1 MRLGESPLE
10 EVDILIGTPQRIRH
24 FVRLPQRSVFISDCL
39 VAVETNFGWLVEGR
53 SDHGVKTERQSFVVA
68 TSEYQCLC
76 QQVGLLLRDP
86 LSSRNDCDL
95 SVEQWIQKMLT
106 RITYDPKEKR
116 WSVPLPWYN
125 TDRPQNNRAAVY
137 KATQHQ
143 VRRAE
148 ERGLKKLYDA
158 AISVYTDGQFAE
170 QVFDNPPD
178 AYYIPHHHVMKPGST
193 TAVRVV
199 MNASFARRDQ
209 KSLNDCLF
217 KGVSEQNNLF
227 GLLIRWRTNAYAVT
241 ADLKQA
247 FLQIRIHP
255 EDRRYLRFFWGTD
268 SEHLSTYQMKSVMF
282 GAAPSPA
289 QLYLVLRK
297 IFESAPE
304 TEVHRLHESIYM
316 DDVFYLGPDLA
327 TIQRLIEVSSRVLK
341 AASFP
346 LHKWACPEWIQRE
359 GLLVENHQ
367 EVAGCLGVRWG
378 MEGDHCC
385 LKPPSADVRQFT
397 RRGIAQVIGRLHDV
411 LGLLGPFSTRLKLLM
426 KDTLTG
432 TRGWDTPVEEAVQDA
447 AKDVFAEFSL
457 VEQLSLPRVIR
468 SSEDFELIG
477 FGDASRLA
485 YGAAVYLW
493 ERSSQQMNLL
503 ASRSRVVSE
512 KRTMPELELCAAV
525 LLVDLAVS
533 VSSYLPPAKRTRF
546 FSDSMITLGRIRQST
561 PNRYAQYVSNRLSK
575 IKEKTQPDQWHF
587 VPTEQNPA
595 DALSRGLSLAEL
607 LKHSLWFHGP
617 DPLQLKDLD
626 SPQLYSISSKPI
638 VPLSKS
644 ESLLLDKKTLSLG
657 YDGVIRFLT
666 SYYEAMERNTGLIA
680 RENAGLEQKLSAAQL
695 AVAAAWRLFQRVAFR
710 DEVNLLRAGKPLP
723 STSKLGKLN
732 VFLDA
737 QKVMRLDRR
746 LKEAPLDYEAKY
758 PIVAVDHPFVRGFL
772 ERFHSMTMAHSS
784 HHRTLVEV
792 NNMLYLP
799 RCSDILRSVLDGCL
813 RCRFLHGKP
822 FTAPPAPL
830 PADRV
835 NNEENLPFN
844 HVGVDLFGPL
854 ITRGAKAQYGMIFVC
869 CNTRAV
875 HLELI
880 PSRNATCILRA
891 FARFIA
897 RRGTPRVVRSDN
909 EKGFHKVESPLKE
922 ICEDFVKCRRQL
934 LEKYSFEWLFQPADS
949 PFWGGFFER
958 LIGVVKKTLANW
970 PLSRRY
976 TPEELSTILCEV
988 EAIVNSRPLLPG
1000 TLTTSPLTPAH
1011 FLIGRSFT
1019 FVPPLRMKEK
1029 PVDPFLINYATI
1041 CEERDKLWTRLRK
1054 EYLTSLRQF
1063 HRHGGKTREPE
1074 IGELVLLVG
1083 SCKREDWDWGR
1094 VQSLMRGPDGIV
1106 RAASLLMPNGNIW
1119 ERPVQSLI
1127 PLESSARRG
1136 ECGAATSAAVPSSTD
1151 GSRANALEAD
1161 QPSIGSMIE

>member
-1 MRLGESPLE
+1 MASKKLKIFIHSMDGTGNFFSTIQKSTGHINACVGLAEALVKRGHSVLFLLNSAHKGNFAKFGFDEYLLERAKSTSQNEPPSTEQVNPVKVFAQIMIKSGMFSDKSPMERMRDLAGKKDE
-10 EVDILIGTPQRIRH
+10 
-24 FVRLPQRSVFISDCL
+24 
-39 VAVETNFGWLVEGR
+39 
-53 SDHGVKTERQSFVVA
+53 SFVVKLYESTRDFNPQIQRAMDEHKPDLFILDHFIVPPALPKSGIPWLYLFSGSPTAILDSPDLPPFTSGYSVNGDRTDWDEFRSYRKAFRDLYIKYQTLLYQEFDYEPTEEDFPLPRGSYPQCKYGYIYGYPEELDYHDVIRIPENYIRVDGFCRESTEPFQLPEGFRKESEKLIFFSLGSMGGVDVELMKRVTSILSKTPHKTIVSKGPLADDFHASSMDPDDEDLDVDRQLMNVLAGAQNDEEDHDERRSQADDPTPNRLQRIGIMISTYESTGSIAHPLQQQAVERLHEELDRLWNSNISEEAFRVVTELMSRSQRLLSASSERTA
-68 TSEYQCLC
+68 T
-76 QQVGLLLRDP
+76 
-86 LSSRNDCDL
+86 LSSASIPSAAAPR
-95 SVEQWIQKMLT
+95 EETMLT

-143 VRRAE
+143 
-148 ERGLKKLYDA
+148 
-158 AISVYTDGQFAE
+158 
-170 QVFDNPPD
+170 
-178 AYYIPHHHVMKPGST
+178 
-193 TAVRVV
+193 
-199 MNASFARRDQ
+199 
-209 KSLNDCLF
+209 
-217 KGVSEQNNLF
+217 
-227 GLLIRWRTNAYAVT
+227 
-241 ADLKQA
+241 
-247 FLQIRIHP
+247 
-255 EDRRYLRFFWGTD
+255 
-268 SEHLSTYQMKSVMF
+268 
-282 GAAPSPA
+282 
-289 QLYLVLRK
+289 
-297 IFESAPE
+297 
-304 TEVHRLHESIYM
+304 SIYM

-533 VSSYLPPAKRTRF
+533 
-546 FSDSMITLGRIRQST
+546 
-561 PNRYAQYVSNRLSK
+561 
-575 IKEKTQPDQWHF
+575 
-587 VPTEQNPA
+587 
-595 DALSRGLSLAEL
+595 
-607 LKHSLWFHGP
+607 
-617 DPLQLKDLD
+617 
-626 SPQLYSISSKPI
+626 
-638 VPLSKS
+638 S

-710 DEVNLLRAGKPLP
+710 DEVNLLRVGKPLP
-723 STSKLGKLN
+723 STSRLGKLN

-799 RCSDILRSVLDGCL
+799 RCSDILRSVLDGCM

-869 CNTRAV
+869 CNTRA
-875 HLELI
+875 
-880 PSRNATCILRA
+880 
-891 FARFIA
+891 
-897 RRGTPRVVRSDN
+897 
-909 EKGFHKVESPLKE
+909 
-922 ICEDFVKCRRQL
+922 
-934 LEKYSFEWLFQPADS
+934 
-949 PFWGGFFER
+949 
-958 LIGVVKKTLANW
+958 
-970 PLSRRY
+970 
-976 TPEELSTILCEV
+976 
-988 EAIVNSRPLLPG
+988 
-1000 TLTTSPLTPAH
+1000 
-1011 FLIGRSFT
+1011 
-1019 FVPPLRMKEK
+1019 EK